1 MQASTQQISESV
13 KIFPQQIEKRLY
25 CYMERYV
32 KEAAIMDTIIQI
44 KGNVNFA
51 ITLDASTWIFDDRKL
66 DLTTYF
72 TEEHISVDEDEKY
85 VEEAGKFWSREIMEG
100 AVFPPTLTT
109 EKKYTHKEMRTGTF
123 GMMLEPFI
131 ENAEPKADAKEVVF
145 IDVNG
150 NEYAYTIDEAKT
162 MILKFSQDGKMLEDG
177 PVYLLDQK
185 GENEPIQAIVSIDVR

>member
-1 MQASTQQISESV
+1 
-13 KIFPQQIEKRLY
+13 
-25 CYMERYV
+25 MERYV
-32 KEAAIMDTIIQI
+32 KEAATMDTIIQI

-72 TEEHISVDEDEKY
+72 TTQHEEVDADEKY

-123 GMMLEPFI
+123 GMMLDTFI
-131 ENAEPKADAKEVVF
+131 TNAEPKEDATEVVF
-145 IDVNG
+145 IDAAG
-150 NEYAYTIDEAKT
+150 NEYSYPIATAKK
-162 MILKFSQDGKMLEDG
+162 MIFKFSQDGKMLENG
-177 PVYLLDQK
+177 PVYLLDQQ
-185 GENEPIQAIVSIDVR
+185 GEQEPIQAITTIEVR

>member
-1 MQASTQQISESV
+1 
-13 KIFPQQIEKRLY
+13 
-25 CYMERYV
+25 
-32 KEAAIMDTIIQI
+32 MDTIIQI
-44 KGNVNFA
+44 KGNVKFA

-72 TEEHISVDEDEKY
+72 TTEKVAIDEDEKY

-131 ENAEPKADAKEVVF
+131 KNAEPNEDATEAVF
-145 IDVNG
+145 IDEAG
-150 NEYAYTIDEAKT
+150 NEYSYPLEAAKQ
-162 MILKFSQDGKMLEDG
+162 MIFKFSQDGKMLENG
-177 PVYLLDQK
+177 PVYLLDAN
-185 GENEPIQAIVSIDVR
+185 GENEPIQAITTIEVR